1 MEGRQLCQEIRNTV
15 CLEEEV
21 MFIRALLGHSGKKL
35 DVSAFSQKQNVKSY
49 APFLYHLGFSRHE
62 DSKNRRTCAKKVWE
76 GTETG
81 NQCTSHSC
89 SNWIET
95 PTRSTNRPFT

>member
-1 MEGRQLCQEIRNTV
+1 MEGQQLCQEIRNSV

-62 DSKNRRTCAKKVWE
+62 DSKKQKDLCQEGLGRNRDRKSVYI
-76 GTETG
+76 
-81 NQCTSHSC
+81 SLV
-89 SNWIET
+89 
-95 PTRSTNRPFT
+95 